1 MMLTSQ
7 LLAFSLPDVILLF
20 VLCIFFFIGAIR
32 GFLRS
37 LLSFFGTL
45 GSFVCAWL
53 LAAPFSRLIGNTF
66 GLNAKFSS
74 LFSGLLPK
82 LSSVFSKDVGGLSAD
97 AVVNH
102 VKLPG
107 FIEKILVKVAPEG
120 VLPEGT
126 TVANLTAPI
135 FGGFLC
141 TVISFFILFILF
153 KVGIF
158 ILSHFFKKVDKIKG
172 LGGINKLL
180 GGIFGLARGLLFSFT
195 ILAVISF
202 LSAKWMKKPVNAIQN
217 SAITSAFYDNNLLV
231 LAISGTLDGESIQKL
246 ISDTI
251 SK

>member
-1 MMLTSQ
+1 MLASQ
-7 LLAFSLPDVILLF
+7 LLAFSLPDVILIF
-20 VLCIFFFIGAIR
+20 VLLFFFLIGAMR

-45 GSFVCAWL
+45 GSLICAWL
-53 LAAPFSRLIGNTF
+53 LAAPFSRLLGNTF

-74 LFSGLLPK
+74 MFKGFLPK
-82 LSSVFSKDVGGLSAD
+82 ISSVFSKDVSGLSAD
-97 AVVNH
+97 MVVSN

-107 FIEKILVKVAPEG
+107 FIEKVLLKIAPSG
-120 VLPEGT
+120 LMPEGT
-126 TVANLTAPI
+126 TVAELTAPI

-141 TVISFFILFILF
+141 TVVSFFVLFLLF
-153 KVGIF
+153 KIGIF

-172 LGGINKLL
+172 VSGINKLL
-180 GGIFGLARGLLFSFT
+180 GGLFGLARGLLFSFT
-195 ILAVISF
+195 VLAVISF
-202 LSAKWMKKPVNAIQN
+202 LPAKWMKKPVNSIQN

-231 LAISGTLDGESIQKL
+231 LAFSKTLDGKSIQKL